1 MVTRNRAWIK
11 PTALILSYCTTDQD
25 RRMQG
30 VQQHQQQQKG
40 FREVSPLRGSMNGP
54 SSGLSV
60 SMASGSAAPAP
71 FSRSSSGPTS
81 LSSSSKSHGLSAVG
95 NVGAQVQSELGGV
108 GSRGS
113 SPHRPRMYPA
123 EPPGLSAG
131 GGRYGFVDGVS
142 GGGVLSRGEGSIH
155 RSMSHGAGVQG
166 GFGRPPRQQQQ
177 QQQVEILCC
186 DDVIHILSSRCER
199 SPTSLVFGC
208 EVPRLIHS
216 FLIK

>member
-1 MVTRNRAWIK
+1 
-11 PTALILSYCTTDQD
+11 
-25 RRMQG
+25 MQG
-30 VQQHQQQQKG
+30 VQQHQQQQQG
-40 FREVSPLRGSMNGP
+40 FREASPLRGAMNGPP

-60 SMASGSAAPAP
+60 SMASGPAAPAP

-81 LSSSSKSHGLSAVG
+81 LPNSNKAHGLSTVG

-131 GGRYGFVDGVS
+131 AGRYGFVDGVS

-155 RSMSHGAGVQG
+155 RSISHGAGVQG

-177 QQQVEILCC
+177 QQQV
-186 DDVIHILSSRCER
+186 DILS
-199 SPTSLVFGC
+199 T
-208 EVPRLIHS
+208 LIMM
-216 FLIK
+216 LYT